1 SVSGTLIGSD
11 GNPVNGSFT
20 FKIGDTVVDSYNGSF
35 YVNVPNGTYE
45 VTTDYDHIVIEPST
59 VTVSGVSQQDF
70 RLKDRSTLTG
80 KVIGTDGN
88 PAANFTFNIGDQSVT
103 TDADGN
109 YSAEFLFIGTR
120 DVTVPIFGV
129 EIAPNRVTLSGH
141 GTKDF
146 TLTALTPPDSGHKVV
161 FNAFRGS
168 SDKPAKGVA
177 VKFNGEW
184 KLTDVEGKAVFFLEG
199 LGDFDTTLVPW
210 KTYSVKSVTDVTYDA
225 EPIEANDD
233 GTYTVNV
240 GGPETLIDIDMV
252 GNVLE
257 GYAYDENSAALANFT
272 FRVGNT
278 EVTTDGQGFFRA
290 AVEPGTHKVFALCYV
305 AEPGSVPVEGNTEQD
320 IVFGPVNGHRVIFT
334 AFRGSADKPAKG
346 VAVKFNGE
354 WKLTDADGEAVFFLE
369 GLGDFDINI
378 IPWKTYS
385 VASVTEYGAELTADA
400 NGVYVINVSGP
411 ETFIGIDIA
420 GNVLEGCA
428 YDENDEVLGNFTF
441 SVGDTEVTTD
451 ENGYFKTPIEAGTH
465 EVTAEGSVAE
475 PGEVTVEGVTSQDFR
490 FRVDGDEPEMFNF
503 SGTISNVARAGKV
516 PFSGEYDPETGEY
529 VYEPVL
535 AATNFET
542 GEVFY
547 ITPTDVIGATGR
559 HGASGSAT
567 CSSLMFDCLL
577 PAGKYKVQFFN
588 GESYDSAYIYRI
600 AKGDTVVTIGDGP
613 VTANYRIQSIRNSIR

>member
-1 SVSGTLIGSD
+1 MIKRMGLILAAMMCLFVLAGASFASVISGKLLYGYDNSAMDGCSFKIGGVSITAGYAGEFSAEIANGTYDVTSVDPGYTIEPSTVTISGNTTQNFTMSVVSTSMMGRVYGPDGNPARNFPFKIAGLAMESDSYGNYFRYIANGVYEITVDDPNFEISPNLVTVSGNITQDFNLSVRPSSVSGTLIGSD

-184 KLTDVEGKAVFFLEG
+184 KLTDVEGKAVFSLEG

-305 AEPGSVPVEGNTEQD
+305 AEPGSVTVEGNTR
-320 IVFGPVNGHRVIFT
+320 FPV
-334 AFRGSADKPAKG
+334 
-346 VAVKFNGE
+346 
-354 WKLTDADGEAVFFLE
+354 
-369 GLGDFDINI
+369 GL
-378 IPWKTYS
+378 
-385 VASVTEYGAELTADA
+385 V
-400 NGVYVINVSGP
+400 
-411 ETFIGIDIA
+411 
-420 GNVLEGCA
+420 
-428 YDENDEVLGNFTF
+428 
-441 SVGDTEVTTD
+441 
-451 ENGYFKTPIEAGTH
+451 
-465 EVTAEGSVAE
+465 
-475 PGEVTVEGVTSQDFR
+475 
-490 FRVDGDEPEMFNF
+490 
-503 SGTISNVARAGKV
+503 
-516 PFSGEYDPETGEY
+516 
-529 VYEPVL
+529 
-535 AATNFET
+535 
-542 GEVFY
+542 
-547 ITPTDVIGATGR
+547 
-559 HGASGSAT
+559 
-567 CSSLMFDCLL
+567 
-577 PAGKYKVQFFN
+577 
-588 GESYDSAYIYRI
+588 
-600 AKGDTVVTIGDGP
+600 
-613 VTANYRIQSIRNSIR
+613 